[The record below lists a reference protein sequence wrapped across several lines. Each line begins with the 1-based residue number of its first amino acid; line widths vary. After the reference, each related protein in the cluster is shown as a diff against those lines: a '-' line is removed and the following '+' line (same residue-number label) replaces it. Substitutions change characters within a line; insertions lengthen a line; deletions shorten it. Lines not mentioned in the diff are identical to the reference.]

1 MKPRKEIPLAV
12 QVENLV
18 LVNQTLKSYIKQ
30 LEEKL
35 AKYEKTLLHCPRFRE
50 FKMSEPQR
58 PSIQWT
64 EPYCEEPIDDDWD
77 DDFDDED
84 FDEDDFED
92 EDFDDDDFDDDFDD
106 EEDFDDDFDK

>member
-1 MKPRKEIPLAV
+1 MKPRKLSLTE
-12 QVENLV
+12 QVENLE
-18 LVNQTLKSYIKQ
+18 LANQALKNHIVK
-30 LEEKL
+30 LEEKIR
-35 AKYEKTLLHCPRFRE
+35 KYEKALQHCPRFRE
-50 FKMSEPQR
+50 FKMSETQR

-92 EDFDDDDFDDDFDD
+92 EDFDDDFDDFDD
-106 EEDFDDDFDK
+106 E